1 LDPAVAKAAEDLRER
16 LEEIRDN
23 LIAENKEAAVTG
35 IIIAEQAFRSLRAA
49 CADSLDSKAGS

>member
-1 LDPAVAKAAEDLRER
+1 

-35 IIIAEQAFRSLRAA
+35 IILAEQAFRSLRAA